1 VLVPRPSHNPKFKQS
16 QSDLVVSWSNE
27 PTFSFSVKR
36 KSTGD
41 ILFTTK
47 GTVLV
52 YEDQFIEFG
61 SPLPENYN
69 LYGLGEVVRGLRLG
83 NNLTSRLSLL
93 MYERDTC

>member
-1 VLVPRPSHNPKFKQS
+1 M
-16 QSDLVVSWSNE
+16 SWSNK

-36 KSTGD
+36 KETGD
-41 ILFTTK
+41 VLFTTE

-83 NNLTSRLSLL
+83 NNLTSGSSFRKSI
-93 MYERDTC
+93 